1 MRERSDYQDALPTG
15 RVRGRGAG
23 INPGNRFEDMKLHVL
38 GEHLDEIVAEH
49 PDGTRVTTKVY
60 ADRTKTIINPVDSPD
75 LNFHWTINP
84 YRGCEHGCIY
94 CYARPGH
101 EYLGLSCGLDFE
113 TKILAKFDA
122 PSLLRKE
129 LLSPKWKGETI
140 VMSGV
145 TDPYQP
151 IEAKLRITRR
161 CLEICAE
168 FAQPVSFITKNK
180 LILRDLDVMK
190 EMVKVRAVRAAISLT
205 SLDSDIAR
213 KMEPRAS
220 SPADRLKAIEGLAAA
235 GVPVTVMTAPI
246 VPGLNDSEIAS
257 LLKAAKD
264 AGATSAGYVIL
275 RLPFQIKAL
284 FLDWL
289 SREFPLR
296 ASKIEDAIRDMRD
309 GELYRAE
316 FGKRMRGSGERA
328 KSIQATSDLFVRKY
342 SLNTDMQPVSTTAF
356 WKRREEL
363 KEKGQMNLF
372 L

>member
-1 MRERSDYQDALPTG
+1 MSATPEYQDALPSG
-15 RVRGRGAG
+15 PVRGRGAG
-23 INPGNRFEDMKLHVL
+23 INPGNRFEDVKLHVL
-38 GEHLDEIVAEH
+38 GEHLDEIIAEN

-60 ADRTKTIINPVDSPD
+60 PDHTKTIINPVDSPD
-75 LNFHWTINP
+75 LNFNWTINP

-122 PSLLRKE
+122 PMLLRKE
-129 LLSPKWKGETI
+129 LSSPKWKGETI

-161 CLEICAE
+161 CLEVCAE
-168 FAQPVSFITKNK
+168 FAQPVSFVTKSK

-190 EMVKVRAVRAAISLT
+190 EMVKVNAVRAAISLT
-205 SLDSDIAR
+205 SLDNDIAR

-220 SPADRLKAIEGLAAA
+220 SPADRLKAIESLASA

-257 LLKAAKD
+257 LLKAASD

-275 RLPFQIKAL
+275 RLPYQIKAL

-289 SREFPLR
+289 AREFPLR
-296 ASKIEDAIRDMRD
+296 ASKVEDALRDMRD
-309 GELYRAE
+309 GELYQAD

-328 KSIQATSDLFVRKY
+328 KSIQATFDLFVRRY
-342 SLNTDMQPVSTTAF
+342 GLNTSMRPISTEAF
-356 WKRREEL
+356 WKRREAV

-372 L
+372 S